1 MWKPSSYLKY
11 GKKFMKSKYFKCK
24 SKFREIKIKRVDIE
38 KLMFHFLF
46 VNKHTSYVS
55 STRIN

>member
-11 GKKFMKSKYFKCK
+11 GKKIHEIKILKCK

-38 KLMFHFLF
+38 KMFHFLF